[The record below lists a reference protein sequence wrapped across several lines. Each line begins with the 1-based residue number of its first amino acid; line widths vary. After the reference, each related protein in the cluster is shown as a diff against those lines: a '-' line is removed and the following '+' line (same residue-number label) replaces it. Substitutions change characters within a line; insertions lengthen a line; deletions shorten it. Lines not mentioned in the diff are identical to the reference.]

1 MDEKLIDVRTL
12 LSEGKLE
19 TALLI
24 AESIEEPY
32 WRDYALRWVAEA
44 YAPKSPER
52 AIRIAETISTE
63 SLRDDTLSNLSYI
76 FSREGKFKL
85 AIDVARRI
93 KGEFARKKALQSV
106 STILAKA
113 IVERGT
119 EISLSEL
126 GLDESDVEVLK
137 PLPGGIS
144 LKDGKLMPGGEIL
157 RMKGEFRNE
166 VVPLNEAPRSPPERP
181 DFGFGGR
188 ESHYLL
194 GYLRLIEEMAN
205 VGELEYWAELFGEP
219 MGDELLEAAGLIYL
233 RAGILGKALELVK
246 KARRT
251 EDLAYLLAIEAIE
264 RGEPDKLAFLS
275 PKIGDPVRRLL
286 VLREV
291 AVRGLLDRNL
301 AETVLLPESD
311 YLLARLLKFL
321 AFEMLGEA
329 KKKNDPELLDKSR
342 RVFEMGVK
350 IQREFEERLF
360 YQSSSSS
367 QSSSSHS
374 SSQSSSSKSS
384 SSQSSSS
391 R

>member
-1 MDEKLIDVRTL
+1 MDERLIDVKAL
-12 LSEGKLE
+12 IAKGKLD
-19 TALLI
+19 TALLV

-44 YAPKSPER
+44 YARGNPEK
-52 AIRIAETISTE
+52 AVEIAGMISTD
-63 SLRDDTLSNLSYI
+63 SLRDDALANLSYI

-85 AIDVARRI
+85 AIEVARKIR
-93 KGEFARKKALQSV
+93 GEFTRKKALRTV
-106 STILAKA
+106 STVLARA
-113 IVERGT
+113 IVERGA

-166 VVPLNEAPRSPPERP
+166 VVSLTEVRRSPPERP
-181 DFGFGGR
+181 YFEFGTV
-188 ESHYLL
+188 EA
-194 GYLRLIEEMAN
+194 GYLRDYLQLLGDMAN
-205 VGELEYWAELFGEP
+205 VAELEYWAELVEGP
-219 MGDELLEAAGLIYL
+219 LRDELLEEAGLIYL
-233 RAGILGKALELVK
+233 RAGVIEKALELAG
-246 KARRT
+246 KAGKT
-251 EDLAYLLAIEAIE
+251 EDLAYLLALRMIEDG
-264 RGEPDKLAFLS
+264 RLGEIGSLS
-275 PKIGDPVRRLL
+275 CKIRSPVKKLL
-286 VLREV
+286 VLREL
-291 AVRGLLDRNL
+291 AVRGLLEREL
-301 AETVLLPESD
+301 AEAVLTPDSD
-311 YLLARLLKFL
+311 YILARLLKFL

-329 KKKNDPELLDKSR
+329 KKENDPKLLEKSR
-342 RVFEMGVK
+342 EIFEMGVK
-350 IQREFEERLF
+350 IQREYEESL